1 MSNITIYDIA
11 KKTGFSPSTISK
23 AINNYKGVNEKTKK
37 IILDTMEDMHFTPNH
52 VAQSLAKQ
60 NSRLLGVAYIEDNDT
75 LSHPHFMD
83 ILQSF
88 KTEVEKFGYDI
99 LLLNKNFE
107 QSENNFYKHCL
118 YRRVDGIL
126 LAIPDQFVSSVSE
139 ILTGSIPAVS
149 VESIY
154 KNIPTILSDNY
165 NGTIK
170 ILEYL
175 YSLGHRKIAYLSAPL
190 TSQAGRERY
199 QAYSDFVKD
208 KKLPVTDKNIVYVSA
223 YNVESAVIAT
233 EELLRNCSYSL
244 PTAIATAYDE
254 FAYATLE
261 TLTKRGYYV
270 PEDISVTG
278 FDNIIIS
285 RCSNP
290 KITTMEQNRKQIGKL
305 AAELLL
311 DKINKKEQD
320 TAYTIH
326 RIPTKLITRNST
338 IRRNS

>member
-11 KKTGFSPSTISK
+11 KITGFSPATVSK
-23 AINNYKGVNEKTKK
+23 AINNYKGVSESTKK
-37 IILDTMEDMHFTPNH
+37 TILDTMEGLNFTPNH

-60 NSRLLGVAYIEDNDT
+60 NSRLIGVAYIEDDDT

-88 KTEVEKFGYDI
+88 KAEVEKYGYDI

-107 QSENNFYKHCL
+107 ENKNNFYKHCL
-118 YRRVDGIL
+118 YRRVDGVL

-165 NGTIK
+165 DGTMK
-170 ILEYL
+170 ILSYL
-175 YSLGHRKIAYLSAPL
+175 YSLGHRKIAYISAPL
-190 TSQAGRERY
+190 ISQAGKERF
-199 QAYSDFVKD
+199 QAYLDFVKE
-208 KKLPVTDKNIVYVSA
+208 KQLPVSNKDIVYVSA
-223 YNVESAVIAT
+223 YNLESATLAI
-233 EELLRNCSYSL
+233 EELLYKCSDHL

-254 FAYATLE
+254 YAYAALE
-261 TLTKRGYYV
+261 TILSKGFRV

-278 FDNIIIS
+278 FDNLIIS
-285 RCSNP
+285 QCSNP
-290 KITTMEQNRKQIGKL
+290 KISTIEQNRKQIGHL

-311 DKINKKEQD
+311 RNIQEEN
-320 TAYTIH
+320 TFSANTIH
-326 RIPTKLITRNST
+326 RIPTKLIPRNST
-338 IRRNS
+338 SCIYT